1 LLSDDFRS
9 GLDKEME
16 KRVVK
21 LTETE
26 YKGLTVVAVAYGL
39 DTVVELNKVMISER
53 GEIQDYIIN
62 YT

>member
-1 LLSDDFRS
+1 
-9 GLDKEME
+9 ME